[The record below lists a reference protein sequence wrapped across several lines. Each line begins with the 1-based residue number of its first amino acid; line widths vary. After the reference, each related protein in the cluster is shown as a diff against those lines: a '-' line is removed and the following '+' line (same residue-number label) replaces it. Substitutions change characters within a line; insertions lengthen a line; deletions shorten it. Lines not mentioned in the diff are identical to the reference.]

1 MTCENMSTNKLLN
14 VLTSFLMFV
23 FVVPGSLLA
32 AETLTIRSESIVRF
46 MERDTIAETDALVV
60 PAYEYLQIDIGE
72 SGESAMTFHANG
84 WGRADLTDNDFFSDQ
99 TAGELLYG
107 YLEYRPTDKNLIAR
121 LGRQAVFAGVANE
134 SIDGIY
140 LDAALASSMN
150 FSIYAGQ
157 PVALDSTNGRDGDTI
172 YGGRLS
178 MRKSHLDLGL
188 SYKLIENDSNDA
200 EEMAGVDYG
209 IKLSNL
215 FIGGLSSYNLITEDF
230 AEHSFD
236 AVITAEVN
244 RFRAFYQLFTFE
256 DYFGTGANNA
266 NPFRILA
273 LTSEELSSYGIE
285 ITRGNSE
292 SFEVGV
298 KFTRNDYDLEEASHY
313 AALLAN
319 KSDGSTSYGGEFG
332 ISEGEN
338 GRNDM
343 MIARGFITTQI
354 GKSKIL
360 DQLSLDLLYATYDQ
374 SIFGEDTSIF
384 ASITGSRSLSEKL
397 ILKLSA
403 DYESNPYYDSDI
415 RGLASLVYNYSAN

>member
-1 MTCENMSTNKLLN
+1 MRKCMQPAFIKLLVIPTCLSILMTCQIASADNIS
-14 VLTSFLMFV
+14 
-23 FVVPGSLLA
+23 
-32 AETLTIRSESIVRF
+32 IRSESIVRF
-46 MERDTIAETDALVV
+46 LERDTTTETDALVV
-60 PAYEYLQIDIGE
+60 PAYEYLQFDIGE
-72 SGESAMTFHANG
+72 PGESAMTFHANG

-107 YLEYRPTDKNLIAR
+107 YLEYRPTGKNLIAR
-121 LGRQAVFAGVANE
+121 LGRQTVFAGVASE
-134 SIDGIY
+134 SVDGIY
-140 LDAALASSMN
+140 LATALASSMK
-150 FSIYAGQ
+150 FSVYAGQ

-178 MRKSHLDLGL
+178 MRKGHLDLGL

-209 IKLSNL
+209 IMLSNL

-236 AVITAEVN
+236 AVITAEAN
-244 RFRAFYQLFTFE
+244 RFRVFYQLFTFE

-285 ITRGNSE
+285 MTRGNSG
-292 SFEVGV
+292 SFEVGI
-298 KFTRNDYDLEEASHY
+298 KFTRNDYDLEEASNY

-319 KSDGSTSYGGEFG
+319 MSDDSTSYGGEFG

-343 MIARGFITTQI
+343 MIARGFIMTQI

>member
-1 MTCENMSTNKLLN
+1 MRKCMQPAFIIMLVISTCLSILMTYQIASADNIS
-14 VLTSFLMFV
+14 
-23 FVVPGSLLA
+23 
-32 AETLTIRSESIVRF
+32 IRSESIVRF
-46 MERDTIAETDALVV
+46 LERDTTAETDALVV
-60 PAYEYLQIDIGE
+60 PAYEYLQFDIGE
-72 SGESAMTFHANG
+72 SGESAITFHANG

-107 YLEYRPTDKNLIAR
+107 YLEYRPSDKNLVAR

-134 SIDGIY
+134 SVDGIY
-140 LDAALASSMN
+140 LNAALASSIKL
-150 FSIYAGQ
+150 SVYAGQ

-178 MRKSHLDLGL
+178 MRKSHLELGL
-188 SYKLIENDSNDA
+188 SYKLIENDSNDT
-200 EEMAGVDYG
+200 EEMAGIDYG
-209 IKLSNL
+209 VMLSNL
-215 FIGGLSSYNLITEDF
+215 FIGGFSSYNLITEDF

-236 AVITAEVN
+236 AVITAEAN
-244 RFRAFYQLFTFE
+244 RFRVFYQLFTFE

-285 ITRGNSE
+285 ITRGNAE
-292 SFEVGV
+292 SLEVGI

-313 AALLAN
+313 AALMASI
-319 KSDGSTSYGGEFG
+319 SDGSTSYGGEFG